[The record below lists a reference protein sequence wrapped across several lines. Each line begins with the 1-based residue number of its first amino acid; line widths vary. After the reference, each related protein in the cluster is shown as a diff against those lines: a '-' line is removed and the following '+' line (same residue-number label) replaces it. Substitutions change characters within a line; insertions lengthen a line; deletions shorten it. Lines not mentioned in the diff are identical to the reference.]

1 MLEIYWNVSF
11 IWFDWHGFAG
21 DWGSSVFPT
30 ENEEPWDCQ
39 CCQCG
44 GWQLATDATVS
55 KKERDIEESRL
66 TIRDYKGLDKG
77 YRLYRKQISR
87 CQMMPNHHFRSWD
100 IMSMRR
106 VCSRTADQVAWHE
119 RLVASLPEA
128 CCTRAFECMST
139 FWLRR
144 TEHLV
149 GWATVGEHEG
159 DVA

>member
-30 ENEEPWDCQ
+30 ENEEPW
-39 CCQCG
+39 
-44 GWQLATDATVS
+44 VS
-55 KKERDIEESRL
+55 AGAASRFEKGSRDIEGSRL
-66 TIRDYKGLDKG
+66 TIRVWIKGLDKG

-87 CQMMPNHHFRSWD
+87 CQTLPNHHFRSWD